1 MAKSHD
7 GIGPQ
12 RGMSGAGI
20 PDDETILKV
29 GTALRQVAEIKEAY
43 TERLAS
49 ASTEAERQ
57 ELSLRAETAALQ
69 VLDDQGLSV
78 DRYDEVITAAE
89 ADADL
94 EQRLLTAA
102 RLT

>member
-7 GIGPQ
+7 DAGPRRGMPGIG
-12 RGMSGAGI
+12 M
-20 PDDETILKV
+20 PDDETITKV
-29 GTALRQVAEIKEAY
+29 GKALRQVAEIKEAY

-49 ASTEAERQ
+49 AATDTERQ
-57 ELSLRAETAALQ
+57 ELALHAEDAALQ
-69 VLDDQGLSV
+69 ALDEQGLSV

-89 ADADL
+89 ADPDL

-102 RLT
+102 RVA